1 MAPATTDAEH
11 DSRDGTNWQDV
22 EQADQDQIN
31 RLYEVDPDTGE
42 QVLNSVLR
50 EFQDGAIDQTGK
62 ADDAIDFEDMSDD
75 DLPDE
80 EEGPASNT
88 ADLPGLTDDSG
99 TNDLDDL
106 FGGDIPSSPIAD
118 AHDIFP
124 SSPRP
129 LDADGDIDLDDQI
142 RLGPAASPS
151 AEGQQISALEFRRQL
166 EEREA
171 EAALHPKEIPGE
183 KVDKVAAAKAIF
195 PDFDQDKNLFWL
207 DFFKPRSAHWICKK
221 PQKPPKPLIP
231 TKLTLEFDIDQEKL
245 FRIPGPATNSIYQRI
260 KEAESRGLVCL
271 EEPEPIEQ
279 DDLEVF
285 GLDDETDAEAVGGLS
300 LRDIATICDD
310 WDAMIALGDTIDTPA
325 TVAERNNAQANDGL
339 SEDDD
344 AAWDKMFLD
353 DEEPPAKR
361 RRTEIPQ
368 GLPPIPRFT
377 APNFD
382 NFEQA
387 TSKLS
392 KRVILDLNDPY
403 LLIDDVE
410 SERVSKR
417 RKISHKPVRLANGKS
432 GRDIAQRFNHSSDA
446 AYDALRE
453 NSQNKIRATL
463 AAIPIEHSQPALRLA
478 WPFYQVRLMDDDP
491 HSYHRP
497 TPNLKKEAYRPVKF
511 VKPTIL
517 KRKNLKGKRIG
528 DIFKTTHDLSLNDN
542 STAILFEYCEEIPQV
557 LSNRGMGQKIINY
570 YRRAKGSDSRPEK
583 CELGENCVLLPED
596 RSPFA
601 IFGQVQPGEVVPT
614 LHNNLFRAP
623 IFKHTPRETDFIL
636 GRSTTSQGSSWYLRP
651 IDHLYVVGQTMPSID
666 IPSPHSRRMT
676 GMVKHRLK
684 MVSYRMIARK
694 GYCGLHEVTRAVEG
708 STESQ
713 NRQKLRE
720 FLAYDKE
727 DKVWRI
733 RPGDEEE
740 LDEENIRN
748 MVRPE
753 EICCLDG
760 MQIGIREL
768 ENMGYDIKALKDGEE
783 LDNENPEKTSNDVKM
798 APWNSTK
805 AFIDASHGKA
815 MLAVHGH
822 GDPTGI
828 GLGISYIRTSMKGG
842 YLEHL
847 QGPLATSA
855 DAIEKAKKAN
865 GGHLYNVKTQDTL
878 YTEAINKIWTRQRES
893 LNDATVHAD
902 DDVAFQE
909 DDDARFDAA
918 QNTQNASGRDDMS
931 QISRA
936 RTNDQGPKKKLK
948 ITRQVKGPNGEIQTV
963 SEIVHDAGVIAQY
976 VKTRRKIDT
985 ENIDIYN
992 AKLTGNAEQ
1001 DRVILEIAEKEQ
1013 ARLERNRERT
1023 KKRDKQKK
1031 LQQQVR
1037 GSGGGGDMG
1046 GLGGFDPMSP
1056 EPSIEGGGG
1065 GGGGKATGTTRK
1077 CANCGQVGHI
1087 KTNKKLC
1094 PKLNG
1099 TLPRDGDGEDGP
1111 GGLGS
1116 MANAPVAAGFVG
1128 LG

>member
-1 MAPATTDAEH
+1 MGRSSRDDTRHYQSIFRANQNTTMAPARTDAEH
-11 DSRDGTNWQDV
+11 GSLDDINWKEVERDEQDLIN
-22 EQADQDQIN
+22 QAIGF
-31 RLYEVDPDTGE
+31 ETEPGG
-42 QVLNSVLR
+42 NSVQSVLS
-50 EFQDGAIDQTGK
+50 QIQAGAAFDQSGK
-62 ADDAIDFEDMSDD
+62 ADDAIDFEDLDLSDD

-80 EEGPASNT
+80 EEGHASNT

-106 FGGDIPSSPIAD
+106 FGGDIPSSPIGD
-118 AHDIFP
+118 GHDIFP

-129 LDADGDIDLDDQI
+129 LDADGDIDVDDQI
-142 RLGPAASPS
+142 HLGPSASAS
-151 AEGQQISALEFRRQL
+151 ADGQQISALEFRRQL

-171 EAALHPKEIPGE
+171 AAEVHQKEIPGE
-183 KVDKVAAAKAIF
+183 KEDKVAAAKALF
-195 PDFDQDKNLFWL
+195 PEFDQADNLFWL
-207 DFFKPRSAHWICKK
+207 HFFKPRTAQWISKK

-231 TKLTLEFDIDQEKL
+231 TKLTLELDIDQEKL
-245 FRIPGPATNSIYQRI
+245 FRIAGPATTSVYQRI
-260 KEAESRGLVCL
+260 KDAEARGLVCL

-279 DDLEVF
+279 ADLEVF
-285 GLDDETDAEAVGGLS
+285 DLDDETDSEAVRGFTLQ
-300 LRDIATICDD
+300 DIATICDD

-325 TVAERNNAQANDGL
+325 TVVENANAQADEGL
-339 SEDDD
+339 EEDDD

-353 DEEPPAKR
+353 DEPPAKR

-368 GLPPIPRFT
+368 GLPPIPRFS

-382 NFEQA
+382 SFEQA

-392 KRVILDLNDPY
+392 KRVILDMNDPY
-403 LLIDDVE
+403 LLFDDVE

-417 RKISHKPVRLANGKS
+417 RKITHKSVRLANGKT
-432 GRDIAQRFNHSSDA
+432 GRELSQRFNHSSDA
-446 AYDALRE
+446 AYDALKE
-453 NSQNKIRATL
+453 NSQNRVRATL

-497 TPNLKKEAYRPVKF
+497 TPNLKKDAYRPVKF
-511 VKPTIL
+511 VKPAVL
-517 KRKNLKGKRIG
+517 KRKNLKGKRVG
-528 DIFKTTHDLSLNDN
+528 EIFKTTHDLSLNDN

-570 YRRAKGSDSRPEK
+570 YRRAKGSDLRPEK
-583 CELGENCVLLPED
+583 RELGENCVLMPED

-623 IFKHTPRETDFIL
+623 IFKHKPRDTDFIL
-636 GRSTTSQGSSWYLRP
+636 GRSSTSQGSSWYLRP
-651 IDHLYVVGQTMPSID
+651 IDHLYVVGQTMPSIE
-666 IPSPHSRRMT
+666 IPSPHSRRVT

-694 GYCGLHEVTRAVEG
+694 GYCGLSEVTRAVEG
-708 STESQ
+708 TTESQ

-720 FLAYDKE
+720 FLSYDKE

-733 RPGDEEE
+733 GPGDEEE
-740 LDEENIRN
+740 LLEENIRQ
-748 MVRPE
+748 MIRPE

-768 ENMGYDIKALKDGEE
+768 ENMGYDIKALKEGEE

-855 DAIEKAKKAN
+855 DAIEKARKAN

-878 YTEAINKIWTRQRES
+878 YTEAINKVWARQRES
-893 LNDATVHAD
+893 LQDTTVHAD

-918 QNTQNASGRDDMS
+918 PSTQNAGGDDMS

-936 RTNDQGPKKKLK
+936 RNIDQGPKKKLK

-963 SEIVHDAGVIAQY
+963 TEIVHDAGVIAQY
-976 VKTRRKIDT
+976 VKTRRKIDA
-985 ENIDIYN
+985 ENIEYVSPSKSKPKSALRDRKKKN
-992 AKLTGNAEQ
+992 KKTVRFVLTGSPLNLAS
-1001 DRVILEIAEKEQ
+1001 
-1013 ARLERNRERT
+1013 T
-1023 KKRDKQKK
+1023 
-1031 LQQQVR
+1031 
-1037 GSGGGGDMG
+1037 
-1046 GLGGFDPMSP
+1046 MSNSP
-1056 EPSIEGGGG
+1056 TIRS
-1065 GGGGKATGTTRK
+1065 KTG
-1077 CANCGQVGHI
+1077 
-1087 KTNKKLC
+1087 
-1094 PKLNG
+1094 
-1099 TLPRDGDGEDGP
+1099 
-1111 GGLGS
+1111 
-1116 MANAPVAAGFVG
+1116 
-1128 LG
+1128 